1 MEGST
6 KTNRRVRLT
15 LFLAVIFAGVLLRTI
30 YLGQFPPGLNQDEAS
45 EGYEAW
51 SLLTTGADRNGNVF
65 PALFVS
71 WGSGQNVLYA
81 WLSLPFIALFGL
93 TPVSLRLTAAVMG
106 TATLPVMYLL
116 GKRLGGE
123 KTGRAALILT
133 AFCPWHIMLSRWALE
148 ANILPAFLMAG
159 ILFLAWSMEK
169 PWLLCAAAGTFAL
182 SLYAYGTAFIFLAA
196 FLPPALIYLAVRG
209 KISWKVWLASAGIFL
224 LAALPVTLTN
234 LINVLGLEEAS
245 LFGMTLPR
253 LNEARQTSTTAFGK
267 DPGAY
272 WENAKSFWQMLIKQ
286 TDGYPYNAVPG
297 KMFAPGTLISAAFG
311 FGETLVRL
319 FRKRMAKGEVLMLFC
334 LFGVLVS
341 AFVIDPNLNRV
352 NMAFLPVLYF
362 AARGFGA
369 IFGFIPWK
377 WAKAALGAAGCALVL
392 LGTVSAGKR
401 YVTDIRD
408 TLSVWFFDGI
418 GEAVEYADGLDA
430 ETVWVTDTVN
440 MPYIYV
446 LFYTE
451 TPPEEF
457 RETVRYRNPG
467 GAFQW
472 VDSFGK
478 WRFGSVPVPDEDAV
492 YVLYHWEAEGKEIL
506 CRFGDFAVCREARE

>member
-1 MEGST
+1 MDGNT
-6 KTNRRVRLT
+6 KTNRRIRLI
-15 LFLAVIFAGVLLRTI
+15 LLAAVILLGALLRTV

-51 SLLTTGADRNGNVF
+51 SLLTTGADRNGNPF

-93 TPVSLRLTAAVMG
+93 TPVSLRLTAAVVG
-106 TATLPVMYLL
+106 TMTLPVMCLL

-123 KTGRAALILT
+123 KTGWAALVLT

-159 ILFLAWSMEK
+159 MLFLAWAMEK

-196 FLPPALIYLAVRG
+196 FLPPALVYLALKG
-209 KISWKVWLASAGIFL
+209 KIPLRIWLAAAAVFL
-224 LAALPVTLTN
+224 LIALPVTLTN
-234 LINVLGLEEAS
+234 LINVLGWEEMR
-245 LFGMTLPR
+245 LFGMTLPK
-253 LNEARQTSTTAFGK
+253 LNEARQASTTAFGK
-267 DPGAY
+267 DIRAY
-272 WENAKSFWQMLIKQ
+272 WENAKKFWEILLKQ

-297 KMFAPGTLISAAFG
+297 KMFAPGTLVIAAFG
-311 FGETLVRL
+311 FAETLVRL
-319 FRKRMAKGEVLMLFC
+319 FRKRLVKGEVLMLFA
-334 LFGVLVS
+334 LFAVVV
-341 AFVIDPNLNRV
+341 AVFVIVPSLNRV

-369 IFGFIPWK
+369 IWGFVPWK
-377 WAKAALGAAGCALVL
+377 WAKIALGAAGCALVL
-392 LGTVSAGKR
+392 LGTFSAAKR
-401 YVTDIRD
+401 YITDIWD
-408 TLSVWFFDGI
+408 TLSVWFFAGV
-418 GEAVEYADGLDA
+418 GEAVAYADGLDA

-440 MPYIYV
+440 MPYIFV
-446 LFYTE
+446 LFSTE
-451 TPPEEF
+451 TSPEEF

-478 WRFGSVPVPDEDAV
+478 WRFGSEPVPDADAV

-506 CRFGDFAVCREARE
+506 ARFGDFAVCREAGE